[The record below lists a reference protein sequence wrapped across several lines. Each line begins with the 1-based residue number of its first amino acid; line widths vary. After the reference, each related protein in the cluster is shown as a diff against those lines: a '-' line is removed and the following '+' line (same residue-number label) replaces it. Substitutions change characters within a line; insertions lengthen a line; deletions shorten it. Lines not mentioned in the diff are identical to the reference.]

1 MINSSQP
8 TLFDR
13 GSRKGIILAGGAGTR
28 LYPLT
33 QIVCKQL
40 LPIYDKPMVYYPLCT
55 LMLAGIREILIIS
68 TPHDLP
74 LFKRLLGDGSQWGV
88 RFEYIEQPNPEGIA
102 QAFLLGEE
110 FIGEDSVCLILGD
123 NIFYGQDLSISL
135 QKTAQQQSGATVFAY
150 HVNDPERY
158 GVVVLNDAGEPI
170 EIEEK
175 PKHPRSNY
183 AVTGLYF
190 YDHQVV
196 EIAKN
201 MKPSARGELE
211 ITAVNQEYLNR
222 GELRVET
229 LSRGSAW
236 LDTGTHQS
244 LMEASMYVSVLESRQ
259 GLKIACPEEV
269 AWRMDFIDENQLA
282 DFASQLGNSPYGEY
296 LQGLTQT

>member
-296 LQGLTQT
+296 LQGLTQM